1 MRHVPTLV
9 FRELTSYFFSPIA
22 YLILLG
28 FQVIACIN
36 FWQIVDLLSRPQMEY
51 SGLRDP
57 MNTYISGS
65 TAFWV
70 ALLVAVPTLTMRL
83 LAEERRSGTLEP
95 LLTAPVTETEVVL
108 SKWLAGVAI
117 YAVLLIPFA
126 LYLPVLRHYGRI
138 PFDLGPLLTL
148 GIGLT
153 TMGMMFVSVGLF
165 FSAWTKNQIVAAVLT
180 FVVLFLMVVFS
191 LLVYSYAVERRLS
204 WMEGAKFLAILPQIH
219 EFGIGRL
226 DLRFL
231 AVHLSVAAFLLFSTV
246 KVLEFRREK

>member
-1 MRHVPTLV
+1 MRHVSTLAR
-9 FRELTSYFFSPIA
+9 RELTSYFFSPIA

-36 FWQIVDLLSRPQMEY
+36 FWQLVELLGRPQIEF

-57 MNTYISGS
+57 MNAYISGS

-83 LAEERRSGTLEP
+83 LAEDRKSGTIEP

-108 SKWLAGVAI
+108 AKWLAGVAM
-117 YAVLLIPFA
+117 YAFLLLPFA
-126 LYLPVLRHYGRI
+126 IYLPVLRHYGRI
-138 PFDLGPLLTL
+138 PFDLGPMLTL

-153 TMGMMFVSVGLF
+153 TMGMMFVSIGLF
-165 FSAWTKNQIVAAVLT
+165 FSAWTRNQIVAAVLT
-180 FVVLFLMVVFS
+180 FVVLFLMIVLS
-191 LLVYSYAVERRLS
+191 LLVYTYAAERRLP
-204 WMEGAKFLAILPQIH
+204 WMEGAKFLAILTQIH

-231 AVHLSVAAFLLFSTV
+231 AVHTSVTAFLLFATV